1 MVLDWRMCVAY
12 VRHMFNVLSILIGL
26 VSLVIVIPSQIP
38 LLGWG
43 NWVALPLVVIGIAFG
58 ALSSSNGGRN
68 FCLIIFIVAVIR
80 LALGGG
86 VI

>member
-1 MVLDWRMCVAY
+1 MLNL
-12 VRHMFNVLSILIGL
+12 FSILFGL

-43 NWVALPLVVIGIAFG
+43 NWFALPVVVVGIGLG

-68 FCLIIFIVAVIR
+68 FCLIVFAVAVVR
-80 LALGGG
+80 LMLGGG
-86 VI
+86 FI